1 MHFMK
6 AVQVFMTET
15 REQGQEADAV
25 AVACPHFW
33 IWICRSRRAAEAKA
47 E

>member
-6 AVQVFMTET
+6 AVQVFMTGS
-15 REQGQEADAV
+15 RELGQEADAV
-25 AVACPHFW
+25 AAEYPHFW
-33 IWICRSRRAAEAKA
+33 IWMYRSRRAAEAKA